1 MPPLTRREFLKT
13 LSAVLGATTA
23 GNLLSSCSQ
32 TPSDTGGAQPPMRPA
47 AATQAARANPT
58 RTGPATNA
66 PGATQAPGSTSV
78 AATPGTPDLVVARQG
93 RPEALVQGAIDA
105 LGGMKRF
112 VSPGASVV
120 IKPNI
125 CVAYHTY
132 EYAATT
138 NPCVVGALVR
148 LALEAGA
155 GKVSVFDYP
164 FGGTAQE
171 AYARSGIAEQVQT
184 AGGQMLNM
192 PAFKFVDTDLL
203 NARDLKKARI
213 FDDALNADVLIDV
226 PIAKHHGL
234 ARLTLGMKNLMGLIY
249 DRQAIHRSMGPRL
262 ADLASFLRPDLVVI
276 DAVRILTDN
285 GPTGGNLDDVKELN
299 TLIASTDI
307 VAADSYAAGLFGL
320 KPSDLGYV
328 TAGAAAGLGQSDLSQ
343 VKIQELSLGG

>member
-1 MPPLTRREFLKT
+1 M
-13 LSAVLGATTA
+13 
-23 GNLLSSCSQ
+23 
-32 TPSDTGGAQPPMRPA
+32 
-47 AATQAARANPT
+47 
-58 RTGPATNA
+58 
-66 PGATQAPGSTSV
+66 
-78 AATPGTPDLVVARQG
+78 ARQG
-93 RPEALVQGAIDA
+93 QPEALVQGAIDA

-112 VSPGASVV
+112 ISPGANVV

-138 NPCVVGALVR
+138 NPWVVGALVK

-155 GKVSVFDYP
+155 SKVSVFDYP

-171 AYARSGIAEQVQT
+171 AYARSGIAEQVQA
-184 AGGQMLNM
+184 AGGQMLDM
-192 PAFKFVDTDLL
+192 PAFKFIETNLP
-203 NARDLKKARI
+203 NAQDLKKAKI
-213 FDDALNADVLIDV
+213 FDDALKADVLIDV

-249 DRQAIHRSMGPRL
+249 DRQAIHRNIGPRL
-262 ADLASFLRPDLVVI
+262 ADLAGFLRPDLVVI

-299 TLIASTDI
+299 TLITSTDI

-320 KPSDLGYV
+320 KPDDLGYV
-328 TAGAAAGLGQSDLSQ
+328 KAGAAAGLGQSDLSQ

>member
-1 MPPLTRREFLKT
+1 MPPITRREFLKT
-13 LSAVLGATTA
+13 LSAALGATTA
-23 GNLLSSCSQ
+23 ANLLSAC
-32 TPSDTGGAQPPMRPA
+32 GGTASGQGGTQPAMRPA
-47 AATQAARANPT
+47 AATQAANANST
-58 RTGPATNA
+58 LTNSSANA
-66 PGATQAPGSTSV
+66 PAAAP
-78 AATPGTPDLVVARQG
+78 AGTPDLVVARQG
-93 RPEALVQGAIDA
+93 QPEALVREAIDA

-138 NPCVVGALVR
+138 NPWVVGALVK

-155 GKVSVFDYP
+155 SKVSVFDYP

-171 AYARSGIAEQVQT
+171 AYSRSGIAEQVQA
-184 AGGQMLNM
+184 AGGRMLDM
-192 PAFKFVDTDLL
+192 PAFKFMNTDLP
-203 NARDLKKARI
+203 NAKDLKKAKI
-213 FDDALNADVLIDV
+213 FEDALNADVLIDA
-226 PIAKHHGL
+226 PIAKTHRL

-249 DRQAIHRSMGPRL
+249 DRQAIHRSLGPRL

-276 DAVRILTDN
+276 DAVRILTAN

-307 VAADSYAAGLFGL
+307 VAADSYASGLFGL
-320 KPSDLGYV
+320 QPSDLAYV
-328 TAGAAAGLGQSDLSQ
+328 NAGVEAGLGQSDLSQ
-343 VKIQELSLGG
+343 LNIQELNLGG

>member
-1 MPPLTRREFLKT
+1 MSTLTRREFLKT
-13 LSAVLGATTA
+13 MSAMLGVTAA
-23 GNLLSSCSQ
+23 GNLLAGCGP
-32 TPSDTGGAQPPMRPA
+32 TNSDQNGARPEVL
-47 AATQAARANPT
+47 
-58 RTGPATNA
+58 PAV
-66 PGATQAPGSTSV
+66 ATQAPRSTPV
-78 AATPGTPDLVVARQG
+78 AAPAGTPDLVVARQG
-93 RPEALVQGAIDA
+93 QPEALVQGAIDA

-112 VSPGASVV
+112 ISPGANVV

-138 NPCVVGALVR
+138 NPWVVGALVK

-155 GKVSVFDYP
+155 SKVSVFDYP

-171 AYARSGIAEQVQT
+171 AYARSGIAEQVQA
-184 AGGQMLNM
+184 AGGQMLDM
-192 PAFKFVDTDLL
+192 PAFKFIETNLP
-203 NARDLKKARI
+203 NAQDLKKAKI
-213 FDDALNADVLIDV
+213 FDDALKADVLIDV

-249 DRQAIHRSMGPRL
+249 DRQAIHRNIGPRL
-262 ADLASFLRPDLVVI
+262 ADLAGFLRPDLVVI

-299 TLIASTDI
+299 TLITSTDI

-320 KPSDLGYV
+320 KPDDLGYV
-328 TAGAAAGLGQSDLSQ
+328 KAGAAAGLGQSDLSQ